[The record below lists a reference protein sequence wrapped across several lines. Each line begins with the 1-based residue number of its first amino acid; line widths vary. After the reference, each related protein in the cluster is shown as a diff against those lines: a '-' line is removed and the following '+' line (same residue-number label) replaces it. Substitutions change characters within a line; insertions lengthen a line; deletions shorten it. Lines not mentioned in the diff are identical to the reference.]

1 MKVDG
6 LVVLVTGAGVRV
18 GREIAIALAE
28 CGARVA
34 VHCHSSMKQAEET
47 LAAIRA
53 AGSDGEIF
61 KADLAAEGSG
71 DKLVGKVVA
80 HFGSLD
86 VLVNSAA
93 VMQRTPFGEVTVADW
108 DAMFA
113 LNLRAPF
120 FLAQAA
126 SAAMG
131 ERGGSIINISDL
143 AAFETWP
150 AFIPHGI
157 TKAGLVQ
164 MTRAL
169 ARTLAPRVRVNAI
182 APGAVLLPDGW
193 SEESEEH
200 IISTTPLKRLG
211 SPKDVAEAVIYLIQ
225 ADYVTGTTLI
235 VDGGR
240 HIRT

>member
-6 LVVLVTGAGVRV
+6 SVILVTGAGVRV

-28 CGARVA
+28 CKARIA
-34 VHCHSSMKQAEET
+34 VHYNSSSKEAEET

-53 AGSDGEIF
+53 AGSDGELF
-61 KADLAAEGSG
+61 QADLSDAASP
-71 DKLVGKVVA
+71 DKLIGQVVA
-80 HFGSLD
+80 HFGTID

-93 VMQRTPFGEVTVADW
+93 VMQRTPLGEVSAAEW

-120 FLAQAA
+120 FLSQAA
-126 SAAMG
+126 AAAMG
-131 ERGGSIINISDL
+131 ERGGAIVNIADL

-150 AFIPHGI
+150 AFVPHGI
-157 TKAGLVQ
+157 SKAGVVQ
-164 MTRAL
+164 MTRSL
-169 ARTLAPRVRVNAI
+169 ARALAPRIRVNAV

-193 SEESEEH
+193 DQESEDH
-200 IISTTPLKRLG
+200 IVSTTPLRRLG

>member
-1 MKVDG
+1 MKIENA
-6 LVVLVTGAGVRV
+6 VVLVTGAGIRV

-28 CGARVA
+28 CKARVA
-34 VHCHSSMKQAEET
+34 VHYNSSAKEAGET

-53 AGSDGEIF
+53 AGSDGELF
-61 KADLAAEGSG
+61 QADLTDAGSA
-71 DKLVGKVVA
+71 DKLIGKVVA

-93 VMQRTPFGEVTVADW
+93 VMQRTPIGEVTPADW

-120 FLAQAA
+120 FLSQAA
-126 SAAMG
+126 AAAMG
-131 ERGGSIINISDL
+131 EKGGAIINISDL

-157 TKAGLVQ
+157 SKAGVVQ

-169 ARTLAPRVRVNAI
+169 ARALAPDIRVNAI

-211 SPKDVAEAVIYLIQ
+211 SPKDVAEAVIFLIQ
-225 ADYVTGTTLI
+225 ADFVTGTTLI

>member
-1 MKVDG
+1 MKIDG
-6 LVVLVTGAGVRV
+6 LTVLVTGAGVRI
-18 GREIAIALAE
+18 GREIAIALSE
-28 CGARVA
+28 CGARIA
-34 VHCHSSMKQAEET
+34 VHCNSSEKQAEET

-53 AGSDGEIF
+53 AGSEGEIF
-61 KADLAAEGSG
+61 KADLTVPGSA
-71 DKLVGKVVA
+71 DKLIGEVVA
-80 HFGSLD
+80 HFGALD

-93 VMQRTPFGEVTVADW
+93 VMHRTPFGEVTVGEW

-120 FLAQAA
+120 FLSQAA
-126 SAAMG
+126 AAVMD
-131 ERGGSIINISDL
+131 ERGGSIVNISDL

-150 AFIPHGI
+150 AYIPHGI
-157 TKAGLVQ
+157 TKAGVVQ

>member
-1 MKVDG
+1 MKIENS
-6 LVVLVTGAGVRV
+6 VVLVTGAGVRI

-28 CGARVA
+28 CKARIA
-34 VHCHSSMKQAEET
+34 VHYNSSAKQASET
-47 LAAIRA
+47 LASIRA
-53 AGSDGEIF
+53 AGSDGELF
-61 KADLAAEGSG
+61 QADLTDHTNA
-71 DKLVGKVVA
+71 DKLIGKVVA
-80 HFGSLD
+80 HFGAID
-86 VLVNSAA
+86 CLVNSAA
-93 VMQRTPFGEVTVADW
+93 VMERTPVGEVTPDQW

-113 LNLRAPF
+113 LNLKAPF
-120 FLAQAA
+120 FLSQAA
-126 SAAMG
+126 AAVMG
-131 ERGGSIINISDL
+131 ERGGSIVNIADL

-157 TKAGLVQ
+157 SKAGVVQ
-164 MTRAL
+164 MTRSL
-169 ARTLAPRVRVNAI
+169 ARALAPRVRVNAI

>member
-6 LVVLVTGAGVRV
+6 LTVLVTGAGVRV

-28 CGARVA
+28 CGARIG
-34 VHCHSSMKQAEET
+34 VHCNSSKKQAEET
-47 LAAIRA
+47 LDAIRG
-53 AGSDGEIF
+53 AGSQGEIF
-61 KADLAAEGSG
+61 QADLTVEGSADRLIG
-71 DKLVGKVVA
+71 EVVA
-80 HFGSLD
+80 RFGALD

-93 VMQRTPFGEVTVADW
+93 VMQRTPFGEVTVAEW

-120 FLAQAA
+120 FLSQAA
-126 SAAMG
+126 AAAMG
-131 ERGGSIINISDL
+131 DRGGAIVNISDL

-157 TKAGLVQ
+157 SKAGVVQ

-169 ARTLAPRVRVNAI
+169 ARSLAPRVRVNAI
-182 APGAVLLPDGW
+182 APGAVMLPDGW
-193 SEESEEH
+193 NEESEEH

-225 ADYVTGTTLI
+225 ADYVTGITLI

>member
-1 MKVDG
+1 MKIDG
-6 LVVLVTGAGVRV
+6 SVMLVTGAGVRV
-18 GREIAIALAE
+18 GREIAIALSE
-28 CGARVA
+28 CKARVA
-34 VHCHSSMKQAEET
+34 VHYNSSKKEADET

-53 AGSDGEIF
+53 AGSDGELF
-61 KADLAAEGSG
+61 QADLVDPGSA
-71 DKLVGKVVA
+71 DKLIGEVVA
-80 HFGSLD
+80 HFGSID

-93 VMQRTPFGEVTVADW
+93 VMQRTPFGEVTLAEW

-120 FLAQAA
+120 FLSQAA
-126 SAAMG
+126 AAAMG
-131 ERGGSIINISDL
+131 DRGGVIVNISDL

-157 TKAGLVQ
+157 TKAGVVQ

-169 ARTLAPRVRVNAI
+169 ARALAPRVRVNAI

-193 SEESEEH
+193 TQESEDH
-200 IISTTPLKRLG
+200 IVGTTPLRRLG

>member
-6 LVVLVTGAGVRV
+6 LVVLVTGAGVRI

-34 VHCHSSMKQAEET
+34 VHCNSSTKQADET
-47 LAAIRA
+47 LSAIRA
-53 AGSDGEIF
+53 AGSNGAVF
-61 KADLAAEGSG
+61 RADLTVDGSADRLIG
-71 DKLVGKVVA
+71 EVVA
-80 HFGSLD
+80 HFGTLD

-93 VMQRTPFGEVTVADW
+93 VMQRTPFGEVTLAEW
-108 DAMFA
+108 DSMFA

-120 FLAQAA
+120 FLSQAA
-126 SAAMG
+126 AAAMG
-131 ERGGSIINISDL
+131 DHGGSIVNIADL

-157 TKAGLVQ
+157 TKAGVVQ
-164 MTRAL
+164 MTKAL

-193 SEESEEH
+193 NEESEEH
-200 IISTTPLKRLG
+200 IVSTTPLRRLG

>member
-1 MKVDG
+1 MKIDG
-6 LVVLVTGAGVRV
+6 SVMLVTGAGIRV
-18 GREIAIALAE
+18 GREIAIALSE
-28 CGARVA
+28 CKARVA
-34 VHCHSSMKQAEET
+34 VHYNHSKKEADET

-53 AGSDGEIF
+53 AGSDGDLF
-61 KADLAAEGSG
+61 QADLSDPASADALIGE
-71 DKLVGKVVA
+71 VVA
-80 HFGSLD
+80 HFGSID

-93 VMQRTPFGEVTVADW
+93 VMKRTPVGEVTPADW

-126 SAAMG
+126 AAAMG
-131 ERGGSIINISDL
+131 DRGGVIVNIADL

-150 AFIPHGI
+150 AYIPHGI
-157 TKAGLVQ
+157 TKAGVVQ
-164 MTRAL
+164 MTRGL
-169 ARTLAPRVRVNAI
+169 ARALAPRVRVNAI

-193 SEESEEH
+193 TQEDEDH
-200 IISTTPLKRLG
+200 IVSTTPLKRLG

>member
-6 LVVLVTGAGVRV
+6 LIVLVTGAGVRV

-28 CGARVA
+28 CRARVA
-34 VHCHSSMKQAEET
+34 VHYNSSGKEARET

-53 AGSDGEIF
+53 AGSDGELF
-61 KADLAAEGSG
+61 QADLSDPGSA
-71 DKLVGKVVA
+71 DKLIGEVVA
-80 HFGSLD
+80 HFGSID

-93 VMQRTPFGEVTVADW
+93 MMKRTPIGEVTPAEW

-120 FLAQAA
+120 FLSQAA
-126 SAAMG
+126 AAAMG
-131 ERGGSIINISDL
+131 ERGGAIVNISDL

-157 TKAGLVQ
+157 SKAGVVQ

-169 ARTLAPRVRVNAI
+169 ARALAPRVRVNAI
-182 APGAVLLPDGW
+182 APGAILLPDGW

-200 IISTTPLKRLG
+200 IVSTTPLKRLG
-211 SPKDVAEAVIYLIQ
+211 SPKDVAEAVIYLVQ
-225 ADYVTGTTLI
+225 ADYVTGVTLI

-240 HIRT
+240 HIRS

>member
-1 MKVDG
+1 MKIDG
-6 LVVLVTGAGVRV
+6 LTVLVTGAGVRV

-28 CGARVA
+28 CGARIA
-34 VHCHSSMKQAEET
+34 VHCNSSTKQAEET
-47 LAAIRA
+47 LDAIRA
-53 AGSDGEIF
+53 AGSEGELF
-61 KADLAAEGSG
+61 RADLTVAMSA
-71 DKLVGKVVA
+71 DKLIGEVVA
-80 HFGSLD
+80 RFGTLD

-93 VMQRTPFGEVTVADW
+93 VMQRTPFGEVTVAEW

-120 FLAQAA
+120 FLSQAA
-126 SAAMG
+126 AAAMG
-131 ERGGSIINISDL
+131 ERGGSIVNISDL

-150 AFIPHGI
+150 AYVPHGI
-157 TKAGLVQ
+157 TKAGVVQ

>member
-1 MKVDG
+1 MKVENS
-6 LVVLVTGAGVRV
+6 VILVTGAGVRV
-18 GREIAIALAE
+18 GREIAIALSE
-28 CGARVA
+28 CKARIA
-34 VHCHSSMKQAEET
+34 VHYNSSAKPAEET
-47 LAAIRA
+47 LDAIRA
-53 AGSDGEIF
+53 AGSDGELF
-61 KADLAAEGSG
+61 RADLTHPGSA
-71 DKLVGKVVA
+71 DELIGKVVA
-80 HFGSLD
+80 HFGALD

-93 VMQRTPFGEVTVADW
+93 VMQRTPIGEVTPAEW

-120 FLAQAA
+120 FLSQAA
-126 SAAMG
+126 AEAMG
-131 ERGGSIINISDL
+131 ERGGAIINIADL

-150 AFIPHGI
+150 AYVPHGI
-157 TKAGLVQ
+157 TKAGVVQ
-164 MTRAL
+164 MTRAM
-169 ARTLAPRVRVNAI
+169 ARALAPRVRVNAI

-193 SEESEEH
+193 DAESEEH
-200 IISTTPLKRLG
+200 IVSTTPLKRLG

>member
-1 MKVDG
+1 MKLDG

-28 CGARVA
+28 CGARIA
-34 VHCHSSMKQAEET
+34 VHCNSSTKPAEET
-47 LAAIRA
+47 VEAIAA
-53 AGSDGEIF
+53 AGSEGQIF
-61 KADLAAEGSG
+61 QADLTDPASA
-71 DKLVGKVVA
+71 DKLVGEVVA
-80 HFGSLD
+80 RFGNLD

-93 VMQRTPFGEVTVADW
+93 VMQRTPFGEVTVDEW

-126 SAAMG
+126 AAVMG
-131 ERGGSIINISDL
+131 ERGGSIVNISDL

-157 TKAGLVQ
+157 TKAGVVQ
-164 MTRAL
+164 MTRSL
-169 ARTLAPRVRVNAI
+169 ARTLAPRIRVNAI

-193 SEESEEH
+193 TEESEEH

>member
-1 MKVDG
+1 MKIDG
-6 LVVLVTGAGVRV
+6 LVVLVTGAGVRI
-18 GREIAIALAE
+18 GREIAIALSE
-28 CGARVA
+28 CKARVA
-34 VHCHSSMKQAEET
+34 VHYNSSLKQAEET

-53 AGSDGEIF
+53 AGSDGALF
-61 KADLAAEGSG
+61 QADLADPGSA
-71 DKLVGKVVA
+71 DKLIGKVVA
-80 HFGSLD
+80 HFGFID

-93 VMQRTPFGEVTVADW
+93 MMQRTPIGEVTPAQW

-120 FLAQAA
+120 FLSQAA
-126 SAAMG
+126 AAAMG
-131 ERGGSIINISDL
+131 DRGGAIVNISDL

-157 TKAGLVQ
+157 SKAGVVQ

-169 ARTLAPRVRVNAI
+169 ARALAPHVRVNAI

-193 SEESEEH
+193 NQESEEH
-200 IISTTPLKRLG
+200 IVSTTPLRRLG

>member
-1 MKVDG
+1 MKVENM
-6 LVVLVTGAGVRV
+6 VVLVTGAGVRI
-18 GREIAIALAE
+18 GREIAIALSE
-28 CGARVA
+28 CKARVA
-34 VHCHSSMKQAEET
+34 VHYNSSAKQANET
-47 LAAIRA
+47 LASIRA
-53 AGSDGEIF
+53 AGSDGELF
-61 KADLAAEGSG
+61 QADLTDHANA
-71 DKLVGKVVA
+71 DKLIGKVVA
-80 HFGSLD
+80 HFGAID

-93 VMQRTPFGEVTVADW
+93 VMQRTPVGEVTPEQW

-113 LNLRAPF
+113 LNLKAPF
-120 FLAQAA
+120 FLSQAA
-126 SAAMG
+126 AAAMG
-131 ERGGSIINISDL
+131 ERGGSIVNIADL

-150 AFIPHGI
+150 AYVPHGI
-157 TKAGLVQ
+157 SKAGVVQ
-164 MTRAL
+164 MTRSL
-169 ARTLAPRVRVNAI
+169 ARALAPRVRVNAI

-200 IISTTPLKRLG
+200 IVSTTPLKRLG